1 MPVNEE
7 LLRVLEAREERWNRR
22 LALSRGSGRTLVT
35 ATLCLPV
42 AYRTAPEFKVLLR
55 RLSSGNSW
63 PGRGWNFGRRSLWTA
78 PTAPPSS
85 LPSPPLPPR

>member
-22 LALSRGSGRTLVT
+22 LALSRGTGRTLVT

-42 AYRTAPEFKVLLR
+42 AYRTEI
-55 RLSSGNSW
+55 
-63 PGRGWNFGRRSLWTA
+63 GRA
-78 PTAPPSS
+78 HV
-85 LPSPPLPPR
+85 